1 MLSTHV
7 SSAMQALLLQVGCLK
22 QTEGNLCQRIAE
34 LQAQASQSPSAWHCA
49 GSVEPMAKSVSLA
62 SSLYSRQ
69 PLQGRGAF
77 RPQLWH
83 LAL

>member
-1 MLSTHV
+1 MVPLQV
-7 SSAMQALLLQVGCLK
+7 QALLQQVGCLK

-69 PLQGRGAF
+69 PLQGAF